1 MVREDRSV
9 GSGIYCAER
18 INQVHPSRSFS
29 DGPYL
34 CRRECRDI
42 ATPSGPSTS
51 GTGHVGATLAQGINI
66 KANNAVAF
74 AANFRF

>member
-1 MVREDRSV
+1 MVREDRSA

-29 DGPYL
+29 DAPYL
-34 CRRECRDI
+34 CLESVAISRLQVDYDV
-42 ATPSGPSTS
+42 GP
-51 GTGHVGATLAQGINI
+51 GHVGATLAQGINI